1 MLICNQWVHAWISRY
16 FFMSVTQ
23 IWADQIKRD
32 EHFQNPN
39 MLSSKVDII
48 VDSEH
53 FLYFQTLFKK

>member
-32 EHFQNPN
+32 EHFQSPN

>member
-1 MLICNQWVHAWISRY
+1 
-16 FFMSVTQ
+16 MSVTQ

-32 EHFQNPN
+32 ERFQSPN

-53 FLYFQTLFKK
+53 FLYFQTLFKKEK

>member
-1 MLICNQWVHAWISRY
+1 
-16 FFMSVTQ
+16 MSVTQ

-32 EHFQNPN
+32 EHFQSPN

-53 FLYFQTLFKK
+53 FLYFQTLFKKEK